1 MAVITSS
8 QTLWLSSRVTLFLL
22 VSTVASTVQ
31 AQFFVPPDPQPGLS
45 PGNYTPPDPT
55 RYDPAYPNYIPSTPT
70 PPKPDIG
77 IEIAK
82 KIVGALTQPPP
93 RPPRPYPGRPNYIY
107 PQPSPQPKI
116 VSPPKPKPVEPLK
129 NQVTPQPLTPMSNV
143 LPLSLAKKAD
153 RRLVVD
159 MQKQVDYAAFE
170 ANEGLQAILDARLP
184 PLPDLVSSVAKG
196 RTLEEQQ
203 RIFEQAKA
211 GDTGFIN
218 LATAGDPSPEAEMLR
233 DYARA
238 ASALNKVVDATKQGK
253 LNNTL
258 RQQLLNSLEAGGFN
272 AKKELVSPFFAML
285 DNANDVAYV
294 LSKAQPNAPTGPLD
308 CILYVGNMPSSEVI
322 ILGGGGCL
330 VGTGGE
336 TSGVILA
343 DASLGQALDMNI
355 AAGSPVPDD
364 DGDAVFQ
371 DAVITNTGST
381 EVNFVVNSDRAKLLP
396 GATKSFPVSSSSRI
410 EFFPSESAAKKAFR
424 LEKAGYEFRLS
435 EGSWGVF
442 KVKYTVT
449 LDNTENSTDFR
460 YVSENEHAILKAG
473 KSSEISSPYP
483 IFLRFDDG
491 TGDVKQKRLTKGVF
505 KVGLTS
511 SGSLELYA
519 AENVSSPKP
528 LADVIAETTVDL
540 FGRWA
545 STDQPLSLNT
555 DPSNFD
561 SANSA
566 PKLFD

>member
-1 MAVITSS
+1 MIASPDTFLIST
-8 QTLWLSSRVTLFLL
+8 RVALFLL

-45 PGNYTPPDPT
+45 PGNYTPPDPS
-55 RYDPAYPNYIPSTPT
+55 RYDPAYPNYIPPTPT

-77 IEIAK
+77 LEIAK
-82 KIVGALTQPPP
+82 EIIGALTQPPP

-129 NQVTPQPLTPMSNV
+129 NQVTTQPLKPLSNV
-143 LPLSLAKKAD
+143 IPLSLAKKAD

-159 MQKQVDYAAFE
+159 MLKQVDHVAFE
-170 ANEGLQAILDARLP
+170 ANEGLKAILDARLP

-203 RIFEQAKA
+203 RILEQAKA
-211 GDTGFIN
+211 GDAGFIE

-233 DYARA
+233 DYTRA
-238 ASALNKVVDATKQGK
+238 ASALNKVVDAAKQGK

-258 RQQLLNSLEAGGFN
+258 RQQFLHSLEAGGFN
-272 AKKELVSPFFAML
+272 TKEEFVSPFFAML

-294 LSKAQPNAPTGPLD
+294 LSKAQPNAPSGPLD
-308 CILYVGNMPSSEVI
+308 CILYVGNMPQSEVI
-322 ILGGGGCL
+322 LLGGGGCL

-343 DASLGQALDMNI
+343 DANLGQALDMNI

-381 EVNFVVNSDRAKLLP
+381 EVNFVVNSDRAKLLR
-396 GATKSFPVSSSSRI
+396 GATKSFPVLSSSRI

-424 LEKAGYEFRLS
+424 LEKASYEFRLS

-442 KVKYTVT
+442 KVRYTVT
-449 LDNTENSTDFR
+449 LDNSENSTDFR
-460 YVSENEHAILKAG
+460 YVSENEHATLKAG
-473 KSSEISSPYP
+473 KSSQISSPYP
-483 IFLRFDDG
+483 VVIRFDDG

-511 SGSLELYA
+511 SGSFELYA

-528 LADVIAETTVDL
+528 LADLIAETSVDL

-545 STDQPLSLNT
+545 STDQPLTFNKESSTL
-555 DPSNFD
+555 D
-561 SANSA
+561 SSNSA
-566 PKLFD
+566 PQLFD